1 MFPSMDGQADLELE
15 RPRGV
20 GELLGTTFDLYWRYP
35 LLFLTL
41 AAAVLVP
48 YELIVLAATGTGP
61 LDRGSL
67 GFAVSTSL
75 DLLDLALVT
84 SLISA
89 LHVHAVADVRA
100 GRPPKLAAV
109 AGRGL
114 AALPVVSV
122 VVVLSYLGVIV
133 GLVALIVPGVLLL
146 LRWAVAA
153 QAAAIEDGN
162 WKNALRRSG
171 ELTKSNY
178 GHVLGLFLLVLLIT
192 AVPSFAI
199 SRAFHDSDSTVTS
212 FLANLAL
219 EIVVRSFTALA
230 TGLLYFD
237 LRARF
242 ASAPASATGDAVEQS
257 PQSLDPG
264 VYTDEERPPGWYVD
278 PEAPWRMR
286 YWGSE
291 GGTGWSR
298 RTTKTPK
305 QVLANWRDLRW
316 QRERS

>member
-1 MFPSMDGQADLELE
+1 MFPSMNGQADLELE

-48 YELIVLAATGTGP
+48 YELILLAATGTGA
-61 LDRGSL
+61 LDRASL
-67 GFAVSTSL
+67 GFL
-75 DLLDLALVT
+75 INMLLYLVELALVA

-89 LHVHAVADVRA
+89 LHVHAVDDVRK
-100 GRPPKLAAV
+100 GRRPELASV
-109 AGRGL
+109 ARRGL
-114 AALPVVSV
+114 AALPVISV
-122 VVVLSYLGVIV
+122 VVVLSTLGTIL
-133 GLVALIVPGVLLL
+133 GLAALIVPGVLLL
-146 LRWAVAA
+146 VRWAVSA
-153 QAAAIEDGN
+153 QAAALEDVS
-162 WKNALRRSG
+162 WEDALRRSG
-171 ELTKSNY
+171 QLAESNY
-178 GHVLGLFLLVLLIT
+178 GHIFGLLLLVQLIIF
-192 AVPSFAI
+192 VPSFGLA
-199 SRAFHDSDSTVTS
+199 RAFGHTDTTVTS

-219 EIVVRSFTALA
+219 QIVVRSFSALVSA
-230 TGLLYFD
+230 LLYFD

-264 VYTDEERPPGWYVD
+264 AYTDEERPPGWYVD
-278 PEAPWRMR
+278 PESPWRMR

-305 QVLANWRDLRW
+305 EVLANWRDLRW